1 MATRRSCARSERRL
15 IDVSL
20 PMSCV
25 TPKTSKRLETT
36 LPASEPRTTCGRP
49 PATAIRA
56 MISSGA
62 LPKLAFSKP
71 PTPAPV
77 CSAACSVA
85 SPISHASGMSAAAAS
100 TKSSTFPRSANRSM
114 AIVAG
119 ARARDAQRMRR
130 ATAGGAYPAMLDAVL
145 FDWGDTLMRWAWEP
159 ELLADGHEAGLRA
172 LGRSPDAALTARFR
186 DTYLPLMFAPGAVEE
201 VEYPGLV
208 RQLLGESGIAVSDDE
223 LD

>member
-15 IDVSL
+15 ICVSG
-20 PMSCV
+20 PTSCV
-25 TPKTSKRLETT
+25 TPKTSSKFETT
-36 LPASEPRTTCGRP
+36 LPASEPRTTCGNP
-49 PATAIRA
+49 SATAIRA

-62 LPKLAFSKP
+62 LPKLALRKP

-85 SPISHASGMSAAAAS
+85 SPMSQARGTSETAAS
-100 TKSSTFPRSANRSM
+100 TKSATFPGWARRST

-130 ATAGGAYPAMLDAVL
+130 ATAGVAYPAMLEAVL

-159 ELLADGHEAGLRA
+159 ELLAAGHAAGLGT
-172 LGRSPDAALTARFR
+172 LGLDPDAELTARFR
-186 DTYLPLMFAPGAVEE
+186 DSYLPLMFAPGAVEE